1 MRLHDADGT
10 GGQGGDKACV
20 VACGWAQGYTA
31 ASMSSDNR
39 QRRIRNFSI
48 IAHIDHGKSTLADR
62 LIEDT
67 GALTER
73 EMKKQVLDSMD
84 LEQERGITIKAQ
96 TARLSYR
103 ASDGEVYTLNLIDTP
118 GHVDFTYEVSRSLQ
132 ACEGALLIV
141 DATQGVEAQTLANVY
156 LALENDLEIIPVINK
171 IDLPSADVPE
181 ARRQITEVIGLD
193 GDEAIPVSAKT
204 GEGVPEVLEA
214 IVRRIP
220 PPENRN
226 GEPLRALIVDSWFDA
241 YVGAVALVRVFEG
254 VLARGDRIR
263 LMSTGSAYEVQDL
276 GVFLPQAAPVERLES
291 GEVGF
296 VVAGIKRLADL
307 KVGDTITHDR
317 RPAADPLPGF
327 REPKPMVFSGLYPV
341 DSGDYAELRDAL
353 EKLHLNDPAFTF
365 EPESSAALG
374 LGFRCGYLGML
385 HMEIVQERLER
396 EFGLDLIST
405 APSVI
410 YRVTMTD
417 GSVREISNPSEFPEP
432 QRIAR
437 IEEPTVNAHIFTP
450 EEYVGAMMRLCQER
464 RGIQK
469 DMKFIGQGRV
479 MLTYN
484 LPLAEMVIDF
494 YDRLKS
500 LSRGYASMDYE
511 LAGYREDDVVKLDVL
526 VHGEPVDALSLIVHR
541 SVAETRGRE
550 LVKKLREL
558 IPRQQFD
565 VPLQAAIGG
574 RILARETVKAVRKNV
589 TAKCYGGD
597 VTRKRKLL
605 EKQKAGKKRMKA
617 IGRVEVPQEAFLAV
631 LKLGEGKD

>member
-1 MRLHDADGT
+1 M
-10 GGQGGDKACV
+10 Q
-20 VACGWAQGYTA
+20 Q
-31 ASMSSDNR
+31 N
-39 QRRIRNFSI
+39 RIRNFSI

-62 LIEDT
+62 LIEET
-67 GALTER
+67 GALSER

-96 TARLSYR
+96 TACLDYH
-103 ASDGEVYTLNLIDTP
+103 AADGKAYVLNLIDTP

-132 ACEGALLIV
+132 ACEGALLVV

-171 IDLPSADVPE
+171 VDLPSAHVE
-181 ARRQITEVIGLD
+181 ETRRQIEEVIGLD
-193 GDEAIPVSAKT
+193 ASDAIAVSAKT
-204 GEGVPEVLEA
+204 GEGIQAVLEA
-214 IVRRIP
+214 IVRRVP
-220 PPENRN
+220 APQGDVEK
-226 GEPLRALIVDSWFDA
+226 PLRALIVDSWFDA
-241 YVGAVALVRVFEG
+241 YVGAVGLIRVFDG
-254 VLARGDRIR
+254 MIRKGDKFR
-263 LMSTGSAYEVQDL
+263 LMSTGSAYEAQEI
-276 GVFLPQAAPVERLES
+276 GIFQPAPVPGQELRA
-291 GEVGF
+291 GDVGF
-296 VVAGIKRLADL
+296 LIGGVKQLADL
-307 KVGDTITHDR
+307 RVGDTVTLER
-317 RPAADPLPGF
+317 KPAGAPLPGF

-353 EKLHLNDPAFTF
+353 EKLNLNDPAFTF
-365 EPESSAALG
+365 EPETSSALG
-374 LGFRCGYLGML
+374 LGFRCGFLGML

-396 EFGLDLIST
+396 EYNLDLITT
-405 APSVI
+405 APSVV
-410 YRVTMTD
+410 YRIHRTDGTMT
-417 GSVREISNPSEFPEP
+417 EISNPSEFPEP
-432 QRIAR
+432 QGIEK
-437 IEEPTVNAHIFTP
+437 IEEPTVTAHIFTP
-450 EEYVGAMMRLCQER
+450 NEFVGAMMKLCQER
-464 RGIQK
+464 RGTQQ
-469 DMKFIGQGRV
+469 DMKFIGNDRV
-479 MLTYN
+479 MLTYD

-500 LSRGYASMDYE
+500 VSRGYASLDYE
-511 LAGYREDDVVKLDVL
+511 LAGFRADDVVKLDVL

-597 VTRKRKLL
+597 ITRKRKLL

-617 IGRVEVPQEAFLAV
+617 IGSVQVPQEAFLAV
-631 LKLGEGKD
+631 LKLGEE

>member
-1 MRLHDADGT
+1 M
-10 GGQGGDKACV
+10 Q
-20 VACGWAQGYTA
+20 Q
-31 ASMSSDNR
+31 N
-39 QRRIRNFSI
+39 RIRNFSI

-62 LIEDT
+62 LIEET
-67 GALTER
+67 GALSER

-96 TARLSYR
+96 TACLDYH
-103 ASDGEVYTLNLIDTP
+103 AADGKAYVLNLIDTP

-132 ACEGALLIV
+132 ACEGALLVV

-171 IDLPSADVPE
+171 VDLPSAHIE
-181 ARRQITEVIGLD
+181 ETRRQIEEVIGLD
-193 GDEAIPVSAKT
+193 ASDAIAVSAKT
-204 GEGVPEVLEA
+204 GEGIHAVLEA
-214 IVRRIP
+214 IVRRVP
-220 PPENRN
+220 PPQGDAEK
-226 GEPLRALIVDSWFDA
+226 PLRALIVDSWFDA
-241 YVGAVALVRVFEG
+241 YVGAVGLIRVFDG
-254 VLARGDRIR
+254 SIRKGDKFR
-263 LMSTGSAYEVQDL
+263 LMSTGSAYEAQEI
-276 GVFLPQAAPVERLES
+276 GIFQPAPVPRQELRA
-291 GEVGF
+291 GDVGF
-296 VVAGIKRLADL
+296 LIGGVKQLADL
-307 KVGDTITHDR
+307 RVGDTVTLER
-317 RPAADPLPGF
+317 KPAEAPLPGF

-353 EKLHLNDPAFTF
+353 EKLNLNDPAFTF
-365 EPESSAALG
+365 EPETSSALG
-374 LGFRCGYLGML
+374 LGFRCGFLGML

-396 EFGLDLIST
+396 EYNLDLITT
-405 APSVI
+405 APSVV
-410 YRVTMTD
+410 YRIHRTDGTMT
-417 GSVREISNPSEFPEP
+417 EISNPSEFPEP
-432 QRIAR
+432 QGIEK
-437 IEEPTVNAHIFTP
+437 IEEPTVTAHIFTP
-450 EEYVGAMMRLCQER
+450 NEFVGAMMKLCQER
-464 RGIQK
+464 RGTQQ
-469 DMKFIGQGRV
+469 DMKFIGNDRV
-479 MLTYN
+479 MLTYD

-500 LSRGYASMDYE
+500 VSRGYASLDYE
-511 LAGYREDDVVKLDVL
+511 LAGFRADDVVKLDVL

-597 VTRKRKLL
+597 ITRKRKLL

-617 IGRVEVPQEAFLAV
+617 IGSVQVPQEAFLAV
-631 LKLGEGKD
+631 LKLGEE